1 MCLCLLRDVGYVLR
15 CGAPVAAAVAFFSR
29 ADLIVA
35 APFYYDRE
43 AGGAVYVY
51 SNPPEGLT
59 AHTPPVRL
67 LGKPESR

>member
-1 MCLCLLRDVGYVLR
+1 MR
-15 CGAPVAAAVAFFSR
+15 GAAADCAFFVTAVDADAVAAFFFSR